1 MNKAIKEKCRLLII
15 GDSEVGKTSFLSCYS
30 KGEFNLTYLA
40 TTGFEFSTKD
50 DIIDDKLV
58 RVELWDTSGTEKFH
72 SLTANFFNR
81 AEGIMVMFDVT
92 NITSYENVRNWTES
106 IKIHISSEINNI
118 PVIIIGNKID
128 IKQREIKT
136 EEAKKFCQELGY
148 KYFET
153 SAKTGEN
160 VNHTIKYLAKEVL
173 RINKINKNNT
183 ISSNTGGGNRKNS
196 DGKYSH
202 HKNGCCC
209 LIM

>member
-30 KGEFNLTYLA
+30 KGEFNL
-40 TTGFEFSTKD
+40 
-50 DIIDDKLV
+50 IDDKLV
-58 RVELWDTSGTEKFH
+58 HVELWDTSGTEKFH

-92 NITSYENVRNWTES
+92 NIESYENVRNWTES

-128 IKQREIKT
+128 IKKREIKT

-160 VNHTIKYLAKEVL
+160 VNDTIKYLAKEVL
-173 RINKINKNNT
+173 RINKINNKNT

-202 HKNGCCC
+202 HKNGCCYKNGCCC